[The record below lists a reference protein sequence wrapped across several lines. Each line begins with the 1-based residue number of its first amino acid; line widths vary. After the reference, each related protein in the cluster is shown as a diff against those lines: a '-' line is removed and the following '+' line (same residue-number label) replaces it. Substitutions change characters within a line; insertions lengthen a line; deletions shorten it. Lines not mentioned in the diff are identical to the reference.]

1 MRDAADLPLFQ
12 WKPDIARVIVFPM
25 VKRVGR
31 IRDVAAKMLDKP
43 TDRAAAFYRDQVT
56 DALLRSLSKAGVTEA
71 VQDEELGAFWSA
83 VDAEMIRQTYQGQRP
98 GGEAA

>member
-1 MRDAADLPLFQ
+1 MRDNADLPLFR
-12 WKPDIARVIVFPM
+12 WKPDSPKIIVFPM

-31 IRDVAAKMLDKP
+31 VREVASKMLDKP

-56 DALLRSLSKAGVTEA
+56 DALLRSLSKAGVPGA
-71 VQDEELGAFWSA
+71 IQDEELGAFWSA

-98 GGEAA
+98 GGNAA